1 MKFVTRMITIEDI
14 DKLYFEEV
22 ISCLGYHFSQL
33 GITSISSSG
42 EYDIEVNFGI
52 EGIGND
58 INFKPNK
65 NTFVHFTSLK
75 ALISILSE
83 KSIRLYNI
91 NGTNDKS
98 DVSHYAKL
106 FKLDDSIIQN
116 YKDEVYIM
124 SNCCSTILNSD
135 DELTLWRLYGND
147 GYGCC
152 IEFEYIED
160 PFATNTHRYNIN
172 YVNNETERLNL
183 FFSKH
188 NEFNNKYK
196 PFNINADKFILDL
209 AVFHKSTHYK
219 IEKEQRIF
227 QRVYKTLNHNN
238 IFFDFNSKNTLTSYI
253 KIPLD
258 YSENKEILE
267 KQEITPRIKIKKIIF
282 GHKNLSNK
290 LNENEELEFYSK
302 FFKSQSDLP
311 KIEYSKLIN
320 YN

>member
-1 MKFVTRMITIEDI
+1 MTTREDI

-22 ISCLGYHFSQL
+22 ISCLGYDFSRF
-33 GITSISSSG
+33 GTTSISSSG
-42 EYDIEVNFGI
+42 DYEMDINYGI
-52 EGIGND
+52 ERIGND
-58 INFKPNK
+58 KNFKPQK
-65 NTFVHFTSLK
+65 RTFVHFTSLK
-75 ALISILSE
+75 SLISILSE

-91 NGTNDKS
+91 KGTNDIS
-98 DVSHYAKL
+98 DVTHYAKL
-106 FKLDDSIIQN
+106 FNIDNSIIEN

-124 SNCCSTILNSD
+124 SNCCGSILNSD

-152 IEFEYIED
+152 IEFEYLED
-160 PFATNTHRYNIN
+160 PISTNTHRYNIN
-172 YVNNETERLNL
+172 YVNNETERLKL
-183 FFSKH
+183 FFLKH

-196 PFNINADKFILDL
+196 PFYINADKFILDL
-209 AVFHKSTHYK
+209 AVFHKSTNYK

-227 QRVYKTLNHNN
+227 QRVYKTLNYNN

-258 YSENKEILE
+258 YLENKEILE

-290 LNENEELEFYSK
+290 LNKNEEIEFYSK
-302 FFKSQSDLP
+302 FFKSLSDLP
-311 KIEYSKLIN
+311 KIEYSNLIN